1 MNIEK
6 LDEHLR
12 AKDVVQKCKL
22 ISLAFD
28 NFHDENGLECLNIY
42 EYRHSC
48 KEYIEF
54 KTKNIGFRCTYKYE
68 NLINEK
74 ITNENVIMPSAV
86 GSFSSYILNNDSSF
100 VVFIGKY
107 DGKYLFLDIVNY
119 LFFFVG
125 DDFLKIYLKE
135 LLLYLGKSLF
145 DNDFIK
151 IKELLLDTPVE
162 LFECYDIEKEDS

>member
-1 MNIEK
+1 
-6 LDEHLR
+6 
-12 AKDVVQKCKL
+12 
-22 ISLAFD
+22 
-28 NFHDENGLECLNIY
+28 
-42 EYRHSC
+42 
-48 KEYIEF
+48 
-54 KTKNIGFRCTYKYE
+54 
-68 NLINEK
+68 
-74 ITNENVIMPSAV
+74 MPSIV